1 MRTSLSLYFYFSFF
15 IIKINIIPIF
25 FFLLGMNEAHI
36 FFLLFFVFNLLY
48 RLISQYK
55 ILWFWISIETCQ
67 TIFHSTYQ
75 IQIRKYLFCSME
87 GYTDKA
93 SLFKKKTLFLHIFL
107 SVKLKFTARKT
118 SINIRKID
126 L

>member
-36 FFLLFFVFNLLY
+36 FFLFFVFNLLY

-55 ILWFWISIETCQ
+55 MLWFWISIQTCQ

-118 SINIRKID
+118 SINIGKID